1 MLKEKLIQ
9 RIQQI
14 ENDDLLKEII
24 DLIDFEL
31 NSKDVFQLSD
41 AQKDAIENGI
51 QSIESEGSH
60 SNEEAK
66 SIVEEWFKKK

>member
-9 RIQQI
+9 RIQKI
-14 ENDDLLKEII
+14 ENEDLLKEII
-24 DLIDFEL
+24 DLIDFES

-41 AQKDAIENGI
+41 NQKNAIENGI

-66 SIVEEWFKKK
+66 RIVEEWFKKK

>member
-9 RIQQI
+9 RIKQI
-14 ENDDLLKEII
+14 ENEDLLKEII
-24 DLIDFEL
+24 DLIDFES

-41 AQKDAIENGI
+41 AQKDAIEKGI

-66 SIVEEWFKKK
+66 RIVEEWFKKK

>member
-14 ENDDLLKEII
+14 ENEDLLKEII
-24 DLIDFEL
+24 DLIDFES
-31 NSKDVFQLSD
+31 NSKDVFLLSD

-66 SIVEEWFKKK
+66 SIVKEWFKKK

>member
-14 ENDDLLKEII
+14 ENEDLLKEII
-24 DLIDFEL
+24 DLIDFES